1 MLCISEINNVRHFET
16 DEGSV
21 HIYRSGGWWHDDE
34 FLSAGGRV
42 RTHSRVPGRI
52 LAGHAPAA
60 AAATDPAAATLA
72 AHQPAGQPR
81 SGEPHADQLNAA
93 RLVYSF
99 SFHF

>member
-1 MLCISEINNVRHFET
+1 MYIRKNNVRHFET
-16 DEGSV
+16 DEGIV
-21 HIYRSGGWWHDDE
+21 VIYRSECWWHDED

-42 RTHSRVPGRI
+42 RTHSRVPGRV

-60 AAATDPAAATLA
+60 AAATDPAAAPLP

-81 SGEPHADQLNAA
+81 SGEPHADQLNPA

-99 SFHF
+99 NFSF